1 MISAIIFVFGG
12 SLVYVSLL
20 KLTSG
25 EHVSEEENNRRRK
38 ISEKNIKKRKQRRDC
53 SW

>member
-1 MISAIIFVFGG
+1 MFSAIFFIFGG
-12 SLVYVSLL
+12 SLVYVYLL

-25 EHVSEEENNRRRK
+25 EHVSEEENNRRR
-38 ISEKNIKKRKQRRDC
+38 ISEKNIMNKKQLRDC